1 MAQRV
6 FFFNTLHDS
15 TDLAEYE
22 DWIRR
27 VDYPIARKQDA
38 INSYVVTRIDGFVSG
53 AGESPYHYL
62 EIIEIT
68 DIEAYR
74 AIDNPEFKQL
84 LEEWSTY
91 VAESVMVYGEVIE

>member
-6 FFFNTLHDS
+6 FFFNRLHDN
-15 TDLAEYE
+15 TDRAEYE

-38 INSYVVTRIDGFVSG
+38 IRSYVVTRLDGMLSG
-53 AGESPYHYL
+53 EGEPPYHYL
-62 EIIEIT
+62 ETIEIT
-68 DIEAYR
+68 DINAYR